1 MMAEF
6 VNVPVPPDRVQEV
19 YGLLARGAEE
29 AAVNG
34 ARGWSRDNLL
44 RAYRESPEAMHKA
57 FDYLAGH
64 AGQEVS
70 TEELAA
76 AIGVTR
82 SQLAGVVGAFG
93 RRKKNRYGE
102 DDLPF
107 RAVWS
112 AGAGMK
118 VYEMSPAVAAVINE
132 ARGR

>member
-19 YGLLARGAEE
+19 YALLAQRPEE

-44 RAYRESPEAMHKA
+44 RAYRESPEAMQKA
-57 FDYLAGH
+57 FDYLTGH

-112 AGAGMK
+112 AGAGMV

>member
-1 MMAEF
+1 MVEF
-6 VNVPVPPDRVQEV
+6 VNVPVPADRVQEV
-19 YGLLARGAEE
+19 YALLARRPEE
-29 AAVNG
+29 AAVTG
-34 ARGWSRDNLL
+34 SRGWSRENLL
-44 RAYRESPEAMHKA
+44 RSYRESPEAMMKA

-64 AGQEVS
+64 AGQEV
-70 TEELAA
+70 TTKELAA

-112 AGAGMK
+112 AGAGMV